1 MRWRITLAAL
11 AEVAVALAIPAS
23 ASALAPPEVFLRDLD
38 AAGNPASDW
47 VPASGA
53 TVRSVSRY
61 AIGVRLQ
68 PSPRPNAEQRH
79 LVRITAS
86 PDGAPDESK
95 VVSRSLCFPV
105 TGTPGTIV
113 PLEDQAV
120 YEGNGAYAL
129 SVTASTGTDASSA
142 CQSGLTTT
150 AGFTVAP
157 ATTTARFFGLLL
169 LIDPL
174 NRALSQGVS
183 TTVPLGTN
191 EVEAVCAQRSAVQ
204 PDGSLAGAAL
214 TRGDTFGGGIK
225 NGVANLGLDRVFR
238 RAPPGSYRCVA
249 HARGSTGSEAT
260 AWAPW
265 SAPTPARDV
274 KTGFFDFAIGASRL
288 LHARGPV
295 YRLRTRVSTRESAGS
310 VLTLRF
316 HVSGRR
322 GGQRLRIRIPRS
334 GIIDVRLRGPSVP
347 PGGGVVMNLS
357 ASFPGN
363 RRVAPRPEH
372 PALGFE
378 IERGFLG
385 PATIQFRS
393 PCSPRRC

>member
-1 MRWRITLAAL
+1 MRWRIPLGAL
-11 AEVAVALAIPAS
+11 AGVALAFAVPAS
-23 ASALAPPEVFLRDLD
+23 AAALAPPEVFLRDLD
-38 AAGNPASDW
+38 AAGNPASGW

-53 TVRSVSRY
+53 VMRSVSRY
-61 AIGVRLQ
+61 GIGVRLQ
-68 PSPRPNAEQRH
+68 PAARPGNEQRH
-79 LVRITAS
+79 LVSVTAS
-86 PDGAPDESK
+86 PDGAPDQSK
-95 VVSRSLCFPV
+95 VVSRTLCFPV

-120 YEGNGAYAL
+120 YEGNGAYTL

-142 CQSGLTTT
+142 CRSGLTTT
-150 AGFTVAP
+150 AGFTSAP
-157 ATTTARFFGLLL
+157 ATTTARFYGLLL

-183 TTVPLGTN
+183 ATVPVGTN
-191 EVEAVCAQRSAVQ
+191 EAEVVCAQRSAVQ

-225 NGVANLGLDRVFR
+225 NGVANVGLDRVFR
-238 RAPPGSYRCVA
+238 QAPPGNYRCVA

-288 LHARGPV
+288 LDARGPV
-295 YRLRTRVSTRESAGS
+295 YRLRTRVYTRESAGS

-316 HVSGRR
+316 HVRGRR
-322 GGQRLRIRIPRS
+322 GGQRLRVRIPRS

-347 PGGGVVMNLS
+347 PRGGAVVDLS
-357 ASFPGN
+357 AGFPGN
-363 RRVAPRPEH
+363 RRVAPRSAH
-372 PALGFE
+372 PALGFV
-378 IERGFLG
+378 IERGFSG
-385 PATIQFRS
+385 PATMQFRT
-393 PCSPRRC
+393 PCLPRRC